1 LVRTCAQALD
11 VQRRLLERCGHP
23 LPPIEPPAAAP
34 VFDRSQCL
42 EFARGSAARVLGPEF
57 AAVDG
62 FPARVRLPDEPLM
75 LVDRILEIHGD
86 KGRLGPGRIVTEH
99 DVLPDAWYL
108 DGGRA
113 PVCIA
118 VEAGQADLFL
128 SAWLGIDLAVRGR
141 RTYRLL
147 DATVEF
153 HRDLPAPGETVRYA
167 ISIDKFLRQGD
178 TYLFLFRF
186 EGSISGAPLIT
197 MTGGCAGFFTPE
209 DVARSGGIIPG
220 EDERRPAAGIRPPD
234 WRDLL
239 PMAEERYDE
248 AALERLRAGDAGGC
262 FGEAFAGITLPP
274 GLRLPGGR
282 MRLIDRV
289 LGIEPRGGR
298 YGLGRIRAEADIH
311 PDDWFLTCHF
321 VDDRVMPG
329 TLMYECCA
337 HALRVLVQRMG
348 WLGEDEGLRYA
359 PLTGVRAVLK
369 CRGPVTPA
377 TRRVVYEVHL
387 RELGYGP
394 EPYAVADA
402 DMVADGRHIVRF
414 QGMSLQLKGATRESL
429 ARFWAG
435 RRSGTV
441 PAAAPAAPL
450 FTRTRLEAFA
460 CGSPSEAF
468 GPPYAPFDAG
478 RFIARLPSPPYLCVD
493 RILRTAN
500 APWALAPSGWTEAE
514 LDVPPAAWHLAAER
528 TGLVPYCVLLEAALQ
543 PCGWLAAWM
552 GSALRSGRPLHFRNL
567 GGRAVQHRETPAEVG
582 TLRTRVRLTRF
593 SEVQDMLVQHFDFEV
608 HGRSGLIYEG
618 STYFGFFTPEA
629 LARQE
634 GLRPDP
640 ADPAPWVEDSRGVS
654 IVLPDLPPLTPAD
667 PARTAGV
674 GLLLPSRALRML
686 DRAEIIEAEGRA
698 ARGRL
703 RGVKRVDPDEWF
715 FKAHFFQDP
724 VWPGSLGLEAFLQL
738 VKAAALHLRPDLHR
752 THRFA
757 PALGREHRWVYRG
770 QVLPTSRAV
779 TVVADITERVD
790 SPEATLLASGLL
802 AVDGLPIYRMEGFGV
817 SLVPCER

>member
-1 LVRTCAQALD
+1 
-11 VQRRLLERCGHP
+11 
-23 LPPIEPPAAAP
+23 
-34 VFDRSQCL
+34 
-42 EFARGSAARVLGPEF
+42 VLGPEF

-86 KGRLGPGRIVTEH
+86 RGRLGPGRIVTEH
-99 DVLPDAWYL
+99 DVLPGAWYL

-128 SAWLGIDLAVRGR
+128 SAWLGIDLAVCGR

-186 EGSISGAPLIT
+186 EGSIAGAPLIT

-209 DVARSGGIIPG
+209 EVARSGGIVPG
-220 EDERRPAAGIRPPD
+220 EDERRPAEGHRPPD
-234 WRDLL
+234 WQDLV
-239 PMAEERYDE
+239 PMAEERCDE

-262 FGEAFAGITLPP
+262 FGEPFAGITLPP

-282 MRLIDRV
+282 MHLIDRV
-289 LGIEPRGGR
+289 LGIEPHGGR
-298 YGLGRIRAEADIH
+298 YGLGLIRAEADIH

-394 EPYAVADA
+394 EPYVVADA

-435 RRSGTV
+435 RRTGAG

-450 FTRTRLEAFA
+450 VTRARLEAFA
-460 CGSPSEAF
+460 CGRPSEAF

-493 RILRTAN
+493 RILSTAN

-514 LDVPPAAWHLAAER
+514 LDVPPEAWHLAAER

-552 GSALRSGRPLHFRNL
+552 GSALKSGKPLHFRNL
-567 GGRAVQHRETPAEVG
+567 GGKAVQRRQAPAGIG

-640 ADPAPWVEDSRGVS
+640 ADPPPWVQDGRSVS
-654 IVLPDLPPLTPAD
+654 IALPDLPPFTPAD
-667 PARTAGV
+667 PGRAPGE
-674 GLLLPSRALRML
+674 GLLLPTRALRML
-686 DRAEIIEAEGRA
+686 DHAEIIEAGGRA
-698 ARGRL
+698 ALGRL
-703 RGVKRVDPDEWF
+703 RAVKRVDPGEWF

-738 VKAAALHLRPDLHR
+738 VKAAALHLRPERLR

-757 PALGREHRWVYRG
+757 PALGREHRWSYRG
-770 QVLPTSRAV
+770 QVLPTSREV

-790 SPEATLLASGLL
+790 SPEATVLAAGLL